1 MIYWLCSDSV
11 PGIFREQIET
21 DLLIF
26 LDIIFVKEFCVLFFN
41 KNEI

>member
-21 DLLIF
+21 DFF